1 MYKHLHNKGILKI
14 LVAEIN
20 MKDLVRTTNNDITR
34 LKNEIEERT
43 YKHDNN
49 IIKMNESKYVSKQKE
64 AQKELERL
72 NNNLTKYKS
81 LLETAGEIITLGG
94 ILFLINDNEVLSLVG
109 GSYEKYMDFQSA
121 YAVHFAGM
129 QYAIENGYDRYNFY
143 GIVGDFNEKNELGG
157 LYTFKKGFS
166 GYVVELIGEF
176 DLIISKPLYYLYNI
190 SFKVYHFIKN
200 VKAKICKKNEK

>member
-1 MYKHLHNKGILKI
+1 MN
-14 LVAEIN
+14 V
-20 MKDLVRTTNNDITR
+20 LVRTTNNDITR

-176 DLIISKPLYYLYNI
+176 DLITRPLMYFVFTTLVPLFRK
-190 SFKVYHFIKN
+190 FKRE
-200 VKAKICKKNEK
+200 KAKKGLKNEIR

>member
-1 MYKHLHNKGILKI
+1 
-14 LVAEIN
+14 

-49 IIKMNESKYVSKQKE
+49 IIKMNESKYASKQKE
-64 AQKELERL
+64 AQKELGRL

-81 LLETAGEIITLGG
+81 LLETDGEIITLGG